1 MPVLHRT
8 YLALV
13 KVNGVLTG
21 PLLRRMLVVRYLVT
35 KGNQFISK
43 KKAGSKVTNQY
54 YQYVEKAK

>member
-43 KKAGSKVTNQY
+43 KRQ
-54 YQYVEKAK
+54 EAK